1 MNETIGASSTKQKQK
16 PRILKPLY
24 WYTTKFW
31 FRKKINLIN

>member
-24 WYTTKFW
+24 W
-31 FRKKINLIN
+31 